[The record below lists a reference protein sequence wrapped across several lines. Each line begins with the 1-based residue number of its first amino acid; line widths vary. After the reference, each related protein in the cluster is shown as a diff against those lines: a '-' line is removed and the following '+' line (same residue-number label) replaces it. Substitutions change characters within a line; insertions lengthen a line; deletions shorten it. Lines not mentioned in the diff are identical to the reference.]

1 MNKKYY
7 FIIPLSIILLA
18 FVVRFAF
25 KSSKKETKVE
35 KFKEVIKYVKIDTV
49 NYKKHI
55 VNISSYGRLKS
66 YSKIELYSEVTGLL
80 EKNSKAFKNGI
91 NYNNNEVLFKID
103 SKEMEYNLL
112 SQKSELLNLITQIL
126 PDFKTDYPKSFNKWN
141 NYLERFDIN
150 KKLDSLPEPNNNQEK
165 FYISNK
171 QIYKLYYS
179 ILSTE
184 QKLSKYII
192 KAPFD
197 GQVIQSLVDQG
208 SLVRSGMKLGEFA
221 SSNNYELDISI
232 PLSELNF
239 IKVGTNVEISNDDL
253 NLYFEAKINRIS
265 DVIDP
270 LTQTVK
276 AYLNLNNNKLKDGMY
291 LKVNLLSNEI
301 SDVYKFPRKALIN
314 NKYIYVINEERL
326 YKKLINVIKLDSEF
340 AYITGLKE
348 GTLVIPETMVN
359 IIEGTKV
366 KVIE

>member
-1 MNKKYY
+1 MNKKFY
-7 FIIPLSIILLA
+7 FIIPLSIIIIAIAL
-18 FVVRFAF
+18 RFAF
-25 KSSKKETKVE
+25 KSNKPEAKIE
-35 KFKEVIKYVKIDTV
+35 KFKEVLKYVKADTV
-49 NYKKHI
+49 YYQKHI
-55 VNISSYGRLKS
+55 VNINTYGRLKS
-66 YSKIELYSEVTGLL
+66 YSKIELYSEVTGVL
-80 EKNSKAFKNGI
+80 EKTNKAFKNGV
-91 NYNNNEVLFKID
+91 NYNNNEILFKID

-126 PDFKTDYPKSFNKWN
+126 PDIKTDFPKSFNKWN
-141 NYLERFDIN
+141 NYLEKFDIN
-150 KKLDSLPEPNNNQEK
+150 KKLDSLPETNTNQEK

-192 KAPFD
+192 RAPFD

-232 PLSELNF
+232 PLSELNY
-239 IKVGTNVEISNDDL
+239 INIGTNVEITNEDL
-253 NLYFEAKINRIS
+253 KLYFNAKINRIS
-265 DVIDP
+265 EIIDP

-276 AYLNLNNNKLKDGMY
+276 AYLNINNSKLKDGMY

-314 NKYIYVINEERL
+314 NKFIYIINDERIF
-326 YKKLINVIKLDSEF
+326 KKPINVIKLDSEF
-340 AYITGLKE
+340 AYINGLKE
-348 GTLVIPETMVN
+348 GTVVIPETMVN

-366 KVIE
+366 KIIN